1 MDYKSAGVD
10 IEAGYRSVELMKQ
23 HIARTMRPEVLTDI
37 GGFSG
42 GDIRDPGFVELLIR
56 WFEWGA
62 YCPVMRLHGDRNPHH
77 EVRHPIDGHV
87 CIGSGADNEIWSY
100 GDEAYGIF
108 RKFLDRRE
116 AMRPYLRRVMN
127 EAHESGIPPMR
138 PLWYVYPDDP
148 ACGGRYDEYLFGPD
162 LLVCPVLEAGARERT
177 VYLPA
182 GRWKDLE
189 TSRTLEGAA
198 TVTVPAPLDV
208 IPVFERL

>member
-1 MDYKSAGVD
+1 
-10 IEAGYRSVELMKQ
+10 
-23 HIARTMRPEVLTDI
+23 
-37 GGFSG
+37 
-42 GDIRDPGFVELLIR
+42 
-56 WFEWGA
+56 
-62 YCPVMRLHGDRNPHH
+62 
-77 EVRHPIDGHV
+77 
-87 CIGSGADNEIWSY
+87 
-100 GDEAYGIF
+100 
-108 RKFLDRRE
+108 
-116 AMRPYLRRVMN
+116 
-127 EAHESGIPPMR
+127 MR